1 MRRARTRAALASA
14 AMCTALALAM
24 APPPAEAIQP
34 RDTGIVLLHGWGL
47 QDEAGRQNPFA
58 ANWLLSK
65 TLREAGYVV
74 AEEEMP
80 WGPRRLLDV
89 SREGAMRE
97 IDTLVGRLRAAGARR
112 IVVAGHSMGATMA
125 IAYGGQRDVDAIVA
139 LAPGMHVEL
148 HARLFPDVAPVE
160 LARARALI
168 AAGRGDHL
176 AVDDQQPEVGARDRP
191 LDEHVTPVLTSD
203 PIGGAHLS
211 FGTLREQLAQVGA
224 EAEEADL
231 DADLAYL
238 RELDLVEFS
247 GEIGDGQYG
256 LAIPLMAQWIEQQQD
271 ADVVTSRA
279 RAEAEEEHA

>member
-1 MRRARTRAALASA
+1 MRRARTRAALASV

-168 AAGRGDHL
+168 AAGRGDEPAPFTGINCCFIVREFATTPANYLSWHDP
-176 AVDDQQPEVGARDRP
+176 AGAGRVDRNAARIRPGTSVLLVFGRDDPMHGAFARAR
-191 LDEHVTPVLTSD
+191 
-203 PIGGAHLS
+203 
-211 FGTLREQLAQVGA
+211 
-224 EAEEADL
+224 
-231 DADLAYL
+231 LAYHDYVWERL
-238 RELDLVEFS
+238 AS
-247 GEIGDGQYG
+247 GVQRRRLIVDANHAGVPTAAVPHVVQWLAG
-256 LAIPLMAQWIEQQQD
+256 LPG
-271 ADVVTSRA
+271 
-279 RAEAEEEHA
+279 